1 MASGQLLF
9 CSLMRISCMVTVVLA
24 CIVSVSLHCLYF
36 IFTEEE
42 ISAMKQE
49 LDKYG
54 IHMPHFG
61 KIGGILAKEV
71 CMFT

>member
-1 MASGQLLF
+1 MHGDSGNNMHSFSFITLPL
-9 CSLMRISCMVTVVLA
+9 
-24 CIVSVSLHCLYF
+24 F

-71 CMFT
+71 RMYA